1 MIHDFHKIKILN
13 CFILILFCIFLFSAC
28 TEENNRVQKISNA
41 TIANTEFEK
50 EDIMNIEQKTET
62 EQIIIS
68 YENSNSKIKKLE
80 KDFSY
85 VRFHGDYGFED
96 FISRGGA
103 YSDKEVVEFLAERFT
118 GLSNLKSLTGDSF
131 GCSTISATTSSSE
144 KLFGRNFDWQ
154 ECDALVVLSYPETGY
169 SSVSTVN
176 MDFITQNIK
185 GGILGM
191 AFSFD
196 SVKTIAALYAPLD
209 GMNEAGLA
217 VAVNMI
223 QDSATTKQK
232 TGKPGL
238 TTTTAVRLL
247 LNKAATV
254 EEALNLLASYDFNSS
269 MGMVVHFAI
278 TDKSGR
284 SVAVEYIDQKMN
296 IIETPILT
304 NFYLTPG
311 KKYGIGTTQSKERY
325 EILKNALE
333 TNQYIEEDKLKTILD
348 SVSKDNFEE
357 FTSTEWSIVFNLSKQ
372 KVIYF
377 HRENYKKAYVFQL

>member
-96 FISRGGA
+96 FISQGGA

-131 GCSTISATTSSSE
+131 GCSTISATTSSGE

-223 QDSATTKQK
+223 QDSAATKQK

>member
-13 CFILILFCIFLFSAC
+13 CFILILFCLFLFSAC
-28 TEENNRVQKISNA
+28 TEENSTAQKISNA

-50 EDIMNIEQKTET
+50 EDVMNIEQKTET

-85 VRFHGDYGFED
+85 VRFNGDYGFED

-103 YSDKEVVEFLAERFT
+103 YSDKEVVEFLAERFA

-131 GCSTISATTSSSE
+131 GCSTISATTSSGE

-154 ECDALVVLSYPETGY
+154 ECDGLVVLSYPETGY

-223 QDSATTKQK
+223 QDSAATKQK

>member
-131 GCSTISATTSSSE
+131 GCSTISATTSSGE

-223 QDSATTKQK
+223 QDSAATKQK

-304 NFYLTPG
+304 NFYLIPG

>member
-131 GCSTISATTSSSE
+131 GCSTISATTSSGE

-223 QDSATTKQK
+223 QDSAATKQK

-304 NFYLTPG
+304 NFYLTTG

>member
-28 TEENNRVQKISNA
+28 TEENSTAQKISNA

-50 EDIMNIEQKTET
+50 EEVMNIEQKTET

-96 FISRGGA
+96 FISRRGA

-118 GLSNLKSLTGDSF
+118 SLSNLKSLTGDSF
-131 GCSTISATTSSSE
+131 GCSTISATTSSGE

-223 QDSATTKQK
+223 QDSAATKQK

>member
-118 GLSNLKSLTGDSF
+118 GLSTLKSLTGDSF
-131 GCSTISATTSSSE
+131 GCSTISATTSSGE

-223 QDSATTKQK
+223 QDSAATKQK

-333 TNQYIEEDKLKTILD
+333 TNKYIEEDKLKTILD

>member
-13 CFILILFCIFLFSAC
+13 CFILILFCLFLFSAC
-28 TEENNRVQKISNA
+28 TEENSTAQKISNA

-50 EDIMNIEQKTET
+50 EEVMNIEQKTET

-85 VRFHGDYGFED
+85 VRFNGDYGFED

-103 YSDKEVVEFLAERFT
+103 YSDKEVVEFLAERFA

-131 GCSTISATTSSSE
+131 GCSTISATTSSGE

-154 ECDALVVLSYPETGY
+154 ECDGLVVLSYPETGY

-223 QDSATTKQK
+223 QDSAATKQK

-333 TNQYIEEDKLKTILD
+333 TNQYMEEDKLKTILD

>member
-1 MIHDFHKIKILN
+1 MIHDFHKIKISN

-131 GCSTISATTSSSE
+131 GCSTISAATSSGE

-223 QDSATTKQK
+223 QDSAATKQK

-333 TNQYIEEDKLKTILD
+333 TNQCIEEDKLKTILD

-372 KVIYF
+372 KAIYF

>member
-13 CFILILFCIFLFSAC
+13 CFILILFCLFIFSAC
-28 TEENNRVQKISNA
+28 TEEHSTAQKISNA
-41 TIANTEFEK
+41 PIANTEFEK
-50 EDIMNIEQKTET
+50 EGVMNIEQKTET

-68 YENSNSKIKKLE
+68 HENSNSKIKKLE

-85 VRFHGDYGFED
+85 VRFNGDYGFED

-118 GLSNLKSLTGDSF
+118 DLSNLKSLTGDSF
-131 GCSTISATTSSSE
+131 GCSTISATTSSGE

-185 GGILGM
+185 RGILGM

-223 QDSATTKQK
+223 QDSAATKQR

-372 KVIYF
+372 KAIYF

>member
-131 GCSTISATTSSSE
+131 GCSTISATTSSGE

-223 QDSATTKQK
+223 QDSAATKQK

-296 IIETPILT
+296 IIETQILT

>member
-118 GLSNLKSLTGDSF
+118 SLSNLKSLTGDSF
-131 GCSTISATTSSSE
+131 GCSTISATTSSGE

-223 QDSATTKQK
+223 QDSAATKQK

-304 NFYLTPG
+304 NFYLTLG
-311 KKYGIGTTQSKERY
+311 KKHGIGTTQSKERY

>member
-1 MIHDFHKIKILN
+1 MVHDFHKIKILN

-28 TEENNRVQKISNA
+28 TEENNRAQKNSNA
-41 TIANTEFEK
+41 QIANTEFEK
-50 EDIMNIEQKTET
+50 EDVMNIEQKTET

-68 YENSNSKIKKLE
+68 YGNSNSKIKKIE

-85 VRFHGDYGFED
+85 VRFNGDYGFED

-118 GLSNLKSLTGDSF
+118 GLSNLKSLTWDSF
-131 GCSTISATTSSSE
+131 GCSTISATTSSGE

-223 QDSATTKQK
+223 QDSAATKQR

-333 TNQYIEEDKLKTILD
+333 TNQYVEEDKLKTILD

-372 KVIYF
+372 KAIYF

>member
-96 FISRGGA
+96 FISQGGA

-131 GCSTISATTSSSE
+131 GCSTISATTSSGE

-223 QDSATTKQK
+223 QDSAATKQK

-284 SVAVEYIDQKMN
+284 SVAVEYIDKKMN